1 MRFFSRPASGTV
13 SGNTFSA
20 SVRWPVGASQSSH
33 ARPSTIN
40 ASRLATATPR
50 VQAMG
55 AGRAAGDE
63 FIAGIIASVNSRTH
77 AIRESWQGHVARLVQ
92 TLQNW
97 PWLDTL
103 KTLRQRFRE
112 DRLGITASSLTF
124 TTLIS
129 LVPLATVMLAIF
141 AAFPVFSS
149 FQVAVEKYFLQTLV
163 PPTIAKPVL
172 GALTQFASK
181 ANRLGTVGLVVL
193 VFTAIALMLTIDR
206 TLNAI
211 WRVRTPRPIAQR
223 VLLYWA
229 AVTLGPLL
237 LGASLSVTTYALT
250 ASRAMF
256 DVVPGSV
263 AWIFDVLVFGL
274 LAGGMACLFHYVPN
288 TSVRWSHAL
297 AGGVFVAVG
306 FELAKRGLGWYL
318 RQMPSY
324 SMVYGAFATV
334 PIFLVWIY
342 LGWVIVLLGAV
353 IAAYAPSLQ
362 MRVVRLPDVPG
373 SRFHLA
379 VTILRTLHRARQA
392 AGHGVSLSEM
402 SEALRTDPL
411 QIEPILETLVAID
424 WAGRLDEAGAQ
435 RYVLLCD
442 PANTPVAPLLSQLLL
457 APSPMLRG
465 FWERAGFTGMTLADV
480 IADGR

>member
-1 MRFFSRPASGTV
+1 M
-13 SGNTFSA
+13 
-20 SVRWPVGASQSSH
+20 
-33 ARPSTIN
+33 
-40 ASRLATATPR
+40 
-50 VQAMG
+50 
-55 AGRAAGDE
+55 
-63 FIAGIIASVNSRTH
+63 NSRTH

-97 PWLDTL
+97 PWLETL

-256 DVVPGSV
+256 GGVPGGVS
-263 AWIFDVLVFGL
+263 WIFDVLVFGL

-288 TSVRWSHAL
+288 TTVRWSHAL

-379 VTILRTLHRARQA
+379 VTLLRTLHRARQT

-424 WAGRLDEAGAQ
+424 WAGRLDEGGAQ

-442 PANTPVAPLLSQLLL
+442 PANTPVAPLLSQLLV
-457 APSPMLRG
+457 APSPTLRG
-465 FWERAGFTGMTLADV
+465 FWERAGFTGMTLADA